1 MSCSE
6 ENLAVGGASFLII
19 CLGTSDGVRPL
30 LLLRSCFVR
39 GAQSTL
45 KDLNLDTSASWL
57 KRMQTSPLTF
67 YTAGASELLLRLESF
82 LFLNSDPPCCVP
94 GSVLC
99 LNSDPPCCVSR
110 LWGPNPASPPAP
122 QTMTGWTRPIRRRAP
137 STW

>member
-82 LFLNSDPPCCVP
+82 LFLNSVLLSGGNSILAVESSIFMKVSPIVPP
-94 GSVLC
+94 S
-99 LNSDPPCCVSR
+99 
-110 LWGPNPASPPAP
+110 A
-122 QTMTGWTRPIRRRAP
+122 
-137 STW
+137 